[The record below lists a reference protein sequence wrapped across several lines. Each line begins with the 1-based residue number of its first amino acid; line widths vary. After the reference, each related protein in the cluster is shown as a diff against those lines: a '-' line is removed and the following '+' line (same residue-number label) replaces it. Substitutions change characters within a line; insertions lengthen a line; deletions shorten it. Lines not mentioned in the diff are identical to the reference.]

1 MEQANQNQ
9 FKCSG
14 DCLNC
19 RVSPNER
26 KTQWQYCAAQFTYNT
41 MRMVETLQN
50 DLKTMTGTVSEMRER
65 IEAIQNS
72 EADVF
77 DPNADVVIEADKEE
91 NSEIQK
97 LVDGTS
103 EIPTDQ
109 DTAQEGTA

>member
-1 MEQANQNQ
+1 MEQTNQNQ

-50 DLKTMTGTVSEMRER
+50 AFNTMQGTVDELRER
-65 IEAIQNS
+65 IEAIQNN

-77 DPNADVVIEADKEE
+77 DPNADVVIEVDKEE
-91 NSEIQK
+91 K
-97 LVDGTS
+97 S
-103 EIPTDQ
+103 EIPTLLNASSGTPINQ
-109 DTAQEGTA
+109 IAQLGSGA

>member
-1 MEQANQNQ
+1 MEQNQN

-41 MRMVETLQN
+41 MRMVESMQN
-50 DLKTMTGTVSEMRER
+50 ALNAMNGAIGELRER

-77 DPNADVVIEADKEE
+77 DPNADVVIEADEE
-91 NSEIQK
+91 G
-97 LVDGTS
+97 GTG
-103 EIPTDQ
+103 IPVE
-109 DTAQEGTA
+109 AIAHVGSGA

>member
-1 MEQANQNQ
+1 MEQTNQNQ

-41 MRMVETLQN
+41 MRMIETLQN
-50 DLKTMTGTVSEMRER
+50 AFNTMQGTVDELRER
-65 IEAIQNS
+65 IEAIQNN

-77 DPNADVVIEADKEE
+77 DPNADVVIEADEE
-91 NSEIQK
+91 GRTGIP
-97 LVDGTS
+97 VDA
-103 EIPTDQ
+103 I
-109 DTAQEGTA
+109 AQVGSGA

>member
-1 MEQANQNQ
+1 MEQTNQNQGQQ

-50 DLKTMTGTVSEMRER
+50 AFKIMQGTVDELRER
-65 IEAIQNS
+65 VEAIQNN
-72 EADVF
+72 EATVF
-77 DPNADVVIEADKEE
+77 DPSSDVVIEADKEE
-91 NSEIQK
+91 KSENPT
-97 LVDGTS
+97 LPNGS
-103 EIPTDQ
+103 SGIPTSQ
-109 DTAQEGTA
+109 IAH